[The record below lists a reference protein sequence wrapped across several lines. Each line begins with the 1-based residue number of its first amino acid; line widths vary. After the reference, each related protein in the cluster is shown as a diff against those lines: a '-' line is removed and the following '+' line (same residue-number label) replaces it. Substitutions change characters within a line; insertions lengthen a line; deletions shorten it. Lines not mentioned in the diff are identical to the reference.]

1 MCQKLFVSQLTLN
14 PCTSQINSQLIVSNC
29 QLITLNES
37 SLKMIYETLIDIY
50 IKFYSCLEDFWFD
63 YDFLYNFWNK

>member
-1 MCQKLFVSQLTLN
+1 
-14 PCTSQINSQLIVSNC
+14 
-29 QLITLNES
+29 
-37 SLKMIYETLIDIY
+37 MIYETLIDIY